1 MVKKF
6 KLNGKQTTNTLS
18 VEIGSKVY
26 SVPLAKSIKLKEL
39 RSMKDEESI
48 YEFFSKYIDSEV
60 LENLTANEYS
70 QIVDAWVEANE
81 EAEGISLGE

>member
-60 LENLTANEYS
+60 LEDLTANEYS
-70 QIVDAWVEANE
+70 QIVDAWVEANK

>member
-39 RSMKDEESI
+39 RNMKDEESI

-70 QIVDAWVEANE
+70 QIVDAWVEANK

>member
-60 LENLTANEYS
+60 LEDLTANEYA
-70 QIVDAWVEANE
+70 QIVDAWVEANK

>member
-70 QIVDAWVEANE
+70 QIVDAWVEANK

>member
-6 KLNGKQTTNTLS
+6 KLNGKQTINTLS

-60 LENLTANEYS
+60 LEDLTANEYS
-70 QIVDAWVEANE
+70 QIVDAWVEANK